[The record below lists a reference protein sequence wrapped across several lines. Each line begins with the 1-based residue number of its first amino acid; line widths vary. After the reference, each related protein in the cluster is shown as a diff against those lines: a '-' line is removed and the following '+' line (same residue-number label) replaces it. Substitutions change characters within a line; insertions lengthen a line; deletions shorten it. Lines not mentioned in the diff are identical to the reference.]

1 MDAHLWCCP
10 QKSVTK
16 VVHKDRRAAMLQ
28 KARENDNADSEFSEG
43 RRNAFIN
50 GGDNLFFAG
59 SDIPGRKLYDTRR
72 K

>member
-1 MDAHLWCCP
+1 
-10 QKSVTK
+10 
-16 VVHKDRRAAMLQ
+16 MLQ